1 MNPLHEL
8 AMAMM
13 AHDADNAHRI
23 QHFLKVHAFARLIA
37 QGEGIDEQTQFVL
50 EAAAY
55 VHDIGIKPAVE
66 RCGACPGPLQEELG
80 PPLARSMMEKLGF
93 DQQVIDRVCWL
104 VGHHHTYTDIQ
115 GDDYRILVEADFLVN
130 LHEHGDQADAV
141 RAAEQTIFRTAT
153 GRHILHRQFEKILLS
168 RENT

>member
-1 MNPLHEL
+1 MDRLHEL

-13 AHDADNAHRI
+13 EHDAGSAHRI

-37 QGEGIDEQTQFVL
+37 QGEGLDERTQLVL

-55 VHDIGIKPAVE
+55 VHDIGIKPAIA
-66 RCGACPGPLQEELG
+66 RCGDDPGPLQEQLG
-80 PPLARSMMEKLGF
+80 PPLARTMMEKLGF
-93 DQQVIDRVCWL
+93 EPDVIDRVCWL
-104 VGHHHTYTDIQ
+104 VGHHHTYAGIQ

-141 RAAEQTIFRTAT
+141 RAAEQNIFRTAT
-153 GRHILHRQFEKILLS
+153 GKHILHRHFEKILLS
-168 RENT
+168 RENA